1 MNSVK
6 SKIKQKIKKIPYA
19 KTIFSIFDVVVI
31 SRIELI
37 YLGLYTTVR
46 TLKYSKSQNNLE
58 SWKVSMRVSCHILEK
73 GLTMPEKRLGFGQ
86 ERVTSV
92 AQKLLLSR
100 SYIGVLEVETAVG
113 IIKEYDRLH
122 KQQQYILP
130 AKLQYLIDAISALY
144 PEFEN
149 LKQIKSGRDEFF
161 SENQKSFSTFAA
173 SRRSIRNF
181 SKKAS
186 DQQIT
191 DSFKLALNAP
201 AACNRQIFKCHIF
214 NDEIKVQEILSHQ
227 NGNRGFGH
235 LVPQVCVL
243 TVDLRM
249 MGRNEQNDVYF
260 NAGLFAMN
268 LCYSFHFNKVGS
280 CMLNWAANPRRDQLL
295 RKVANIPNEESIAVI
310 IAFGIPSDQ
319 IEIARSDKKTLE
331 DSIVFH

>member
-1 MNSVK
+1 MK
-6 SKIKQKIKKIPYA
+6 EFIKKIPYVT
-19 KTIFSIFDVVVI
+19 TIFNLFYVVVFR
-31 SRIELI
+31 RIELI
-37 YLGLYTTVR
+37 HLGLYTTVR

-73 GLTMPEKRLGFGQ
+73 GLTMPERRLGFGQ
-86 ERVTSV
+86 ERVISM
-92 AQKLLLSR
+92 ANKLLLSR
-100 SYIGVLEVETAVG
+100 SYIGVQEVETAVG

-122 KQQQYILP
+122 KQEQYTLP
-130 AKLQYLIDAISALY
+130 LKLQYLIDQVSALY

-149 LKQIKSGRDEFF
+149 LKQIKSSREEFF
-161 SENQKSFSTFAA
+161 SENQKTFSTFSA

-186 DQQIT
+186 DQQII

-201 AACNRQIFKCHIF
+201 AACNRQIFKCHVF
-214 NDEIKVQEILSHQ
+214 NDKLKIKEILSHQ

-249 MGRNEQNDVYF
+249 MGKNEQNDVYF

-268 LCYSFHFNKVGS
+268 LCYSFHFNKVGC
-280 CMLNWAANPRRDQLL
+280 CMLNWAANPVKDNLL
-295 RKVANIPNEESIAVI
+295 RKAANIPNEESIAVI
-310 IAFGIPSDQ
+310 IAFGIPGDQ
-319 IEIARSDKKTLE
+319 LEIARSNKKKLE
-331 DSIVFH
+331 DAIVFH